1 MKYAYIG
8 QDKLIQSLLD
18 KMHAIFDRAA
28 GPNNRAEYMRQHNVS
43 GIDWHFSLS
52 ADDIIEQRVPRAV
65 AGCTGISKVFSKLA
79 TEAGLKHVVLTTAR
93 IADLNGAE
101 QDRKDGK
108 KERVI
113 SGHQIIAV
121 YDANGNLH
129 AFDPG
134 LKDLKY
140 TKSEIKVG
148 NIINFLFG
156 GEVVPHRITAI
167 LTPQEFAEVNTYK
180 KLRGLYVYGSDGK
193 KQEFKKGKS
202 KINFWQKI
210 KNCFANIKNI

>member
-1 MKYAYIG
+1 MF
-8 QDKLIQSLLD
+8 DK
-18 KMHAIFDRAA
+18 AI
-28 GPNNRAEYMRQHNVS
+28 GPNNRSEYMRQHNVS

-79 TEAGLKHVVLTTAR
+79 TEAGLKHVILTTAR

-108 KERVI
+108 KERI
-113 SGHQIIAV
+113 INGHQIIAV
-121 YDANGNLH
+121 YDENGKLR
-129 AFDPG
+129 AFDQLG
-134 LKDLKY
+134 Y
-140 TKSEIKVG
+140 IKSEIKVG
-148 NIINFLFG
+148 NIINFHFG

-167 LTPQEFAEVNTYK
+167 LTPQEFSRVNTYK
-180 KLRGLYVYGSDGK
+180 KLRDLYVYGSDGK

>member
-1 MKYAYIG
+1 MN
-8 QDKLIQSLLD
+8 QDNLIQSLLD

-28 GPNNRAEYMRQHNVS
+28 GPNNRSEYMRQHNVS

-52 ADDIIEQRVPRAV
+52 ADDIIKQKIPRAV

-93 IADLNGAE
+93 IVDLNGAE

-113 SGHQIIAV
+113 NGHQIIAV
-121 YDANGNLH
+121 YDEKGNLR
-129 AFDPG
+129 AFDQLG
-134 LKDLKY
+134 Y
-140 TKSEIKVG
+140 IKSEIKVG
-148 NIINFLFG
+148 NIINFYFG
-156 GEVVPHRITAI
+156 GEVVSHRITAI
-167 LTPQEFAEVNTYK
+167 LTPQEFTEVNTYK
-180 KLRGLYVYGSDGK
+180 KLRDLYVYGSDGK

>member
-1 MKYAYIG
+1 MK
-8 QDKLIQSLLD
+8 QDELIQSLLD

-52 ADDIIEQRVPRAV
+52 ADDIIKQKIPRAV
-65 AGCTGISKVFSKLA
+65 AGCTGKAKVFSKLM

-108 KERVI
+108 KERII

-121 YDANGNLH
+121 YDENGKLR

-134 LKDLKY
+134 RKELGY
-140 TKSEIKVG
+140 IKSDIQVG
-148 NIINFLFG
+148 NIINFQFSVG
-156 GEVVPHRITAI
+156 VVPHRITAI
-167 LTPQEFAEVNTYK
+167 LTPQEFAKVNTYK
-180 KLRGLYVYGSDGK
+180 KLRDLYVCGSSDK
-193 KQEFKKGKS
+193 KED
-202 KINFWQKI
+202 
-210 KNCFANIKNI
+210 